1 MVYKGK
7 NFDPNFHLKK
17 NFDRNLRPSENN
29 SINNTT
35 SNPST
40 SNNSNNTNG
49 SSSSSSGNSGGN
61 GGNNNKNTTATSTP
75 GLAPIN
81 FNTIPVA
88 KRSDRPS
95 SRTSSMD
102 DNDHHQTSR
111 SSSRPPPPFRREEER
126 QADKVSAQSNNNDP
140 LPPPPPFSRHHH
152 HDDRRDLDRDRY
164 SSSGKRDREWH
175 EDEGPG
181 KGVAGGNYYGK
192 RYDPLWAKKTKPKAH
207 LRDHPED
214 KQAHSVYRTEFRK
227 PYDDRDHDRALSKT
241 PAPAPPPAPRP
252 RDGSQQRDND
262 NSKDRNHQEHRQGS
276 FGDDHRYQNNNISDN
291 ITHHISDSH
300 PHPQGRRNS
309 ATTTASTTESQN
321 SWSQSPSVLSNSSWL
336 HSPASST
343 TDIHPGPFSSSP
355 RTQSYNWTDH
365 QGGAVPEPRPP
376 GSTEHGTSISKQAT
390 LQGSNVLPPI
400 QRVDDRINILD
411 SLWKSGQLKL
421 DQAKKDAESIV
432 LTCVLN
438 QVLDESRIYA
448 KLRET
453 LLQYQDLNA
462 QIRIFDASEAV
473 LQNVKSSWNYDL
485 NILLPGVPIP
495 EMIPPP
501 PGIQVD
507 TPLTGS
513 SSGGV
518 EPDGSTAE
526 AGPSGDSQQPL
537 VSSDQTHSTNVD
549 NLRKR
554 ALEGADPNKTQT
566 SKTTKYRDKEDM
578 IVELSQ
584 ATTDNPQGAQEND
597 THPSHHTLHQSSLD
611 LTIKENGV
619 LSNGT
624 TTATDFSTSSVS
636 SAGPPSSLTAA
647 TSLTEVESTQGRTTL
662 LENNPTSQPTPASS
676 IFPSLATSTVADIE
690 PASSFTAAA
699 PFGVKA
705 GLVGVALTS
714 GRVLDLEQELRLIRE
729 EGREQ
734 RLRTDQL
741 LAQLDSEA
749 RLRREADQMVS
760 QLTQDL
766 NKERVST
773 LEKDLQGKRA
783 EALLMMAKA
792 REEVQQS
799 KLMVAQAQ
807 EEVARARA
815 DRAEAV
821 AETARVEAE
830 RLRLVAYVQSLG
842 GSAAAGAGGVGN
854 GKVAVSAL
862 STLSTPCPSP
872 SASEEGGGHSAV
884 VPGSRAGSGP
894 DRAAGDLSK
903 AQATAFKA
911 EMSA

>member
-61 GGNNNKNTTATSTP
+61 GGNNNKNITATSTP

-102 DNDHHQTSR
+102 DSDHHQTSR

-164 SSSGKRDREWH
+164 SSSGERDREWH

-262 NSKDRNHQEHRQGS
+262 NSKDRNHQEHRQ
-276 FGDDHRYQNNNISDN
+276 
-291 ITHHISDSH
+291 
-300 PHPQGRRNS
+300 
-309 ATTTASTTESQN
+309 
-321 SWSQSPSVLSNSSWL
+321 
-336 HSPASST
+336 ASST

-400 QRVDDRINILD
+400 QRVNDRINILD

-462 QIRIFDASEAV
+462 QIRTFDASEAV

-518 EPDGSTAE
+518 ETDGSTAE

-566 SKTTKYRDKEDM
+566 SKTTKYQDKEDM

-584 ATTDNPQGAQEND
+584 ATTDNPQGAQENN

>member
-102 DNDHHQTSR
+102 DSDHHQTSR

-241 PAPAPPPAPRP
+241 PAPAPPPAPRL

-300 PHPQGRRNS
+300 PHTQGRRNS

-518 EPDGSTAE
+518 ETDGSTAE

-566 SKTTKYRDKEDM
+566 SKTTKYQDKEDM

-584 ATTDNPQGAQEND
+584 ATTDNPQGAQ
-597 THPSHHTLHQSSLD
+597 
-611 LTIKENGV
+611 
-619 LSNGT
+619 
-624 TTATDFSTSSVS
+624 
-636 SAGPPSSLTAA
+636 
-647 TSLTEVESTQGRTTL
+647 
-662 LENNPTSQPTPASS
+662 
-676 IFPSLATSTVADIE
+676 DIE

-894 DRAAGDLSK
+894 DHAAGDLSK